1 MVCDPLCQRFQL
13 LLCLLKS
20 QLGLLVRCFLGGV
33 RFLLCVKLILDFG
46 DILVT
51 VLLFLLKLLDLL
63 ALILVPHLKLAV
75 FFSKNLDLFTLLV
88 ELCVLLFDHLLKIF
102 SLSRSFPD
110 VHRHV
115 LDLGFSFV

>member
-1 MVCDPLCQRFQL
+1 MVRDPLCQRFQL

-20 QLGLLVRCFLGGV
+20 RLGLLVRCFLGGV
-33 RFLLCVKLILDFG
+33 RFLLCVKLLLDFG
-46 DILVT
+46 DILVA

-63 ALILVPHLKLAV
+63 EVVLVLHLKLAV

-102 SLSRSFPD
+102 SFLLSSID
-110 VHRHV
+110 AHHHV
-115 LDLGFSFV
+115 IDPVFLFV